1 MIRRFVPEDR
11 SLFLAMA
18 EEFYHTSAV
27 DHVVPHENFEHTFDM
42 IVAGT
47 PYADGIILEKDGQPA
62 GYALLSLTYSNEA
75 GGLCV
80 LLEEIYVREDFRGC
94 GLGKEFFSWTENRY
108 PQARRFRLEVT
119 ASNARAAALYTRL
132 GYKKLDYVQMIKDR
146 Y

>member
-1 MIRRFVPEDR
+1 M
-11 SLFLAMA
+11 
-18 EEFYHTSAV
+18 
-27 DHVVPHENFEHTFDM
+27 
-42 IVAGT
+42 
-47 PYADGIILEKDGQPA
+47 EKDGQPA